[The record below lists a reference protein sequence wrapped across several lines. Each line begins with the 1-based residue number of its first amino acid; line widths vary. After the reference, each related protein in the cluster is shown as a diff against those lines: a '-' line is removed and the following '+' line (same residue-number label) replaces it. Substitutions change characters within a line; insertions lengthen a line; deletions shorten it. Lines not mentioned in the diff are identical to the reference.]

1 MTRALTAFLAATI
14 CMMLP
19 GCGAQGEAYQ
29 ERATPAS
36 QSLVYIY
43 RPYKALTSQSTPM
56 VTCGHESI
64 ELEPGGFDEFV
75 EDPGTV
81 TCTVAGA
88 ATPGFKFDA
97 RAGEQYFIKQDVEA
111 NGLSTHVRFILM
123 DVDVGRDEIRECSLQ
138 GIKQ

>member
-1 MTRALTAFLAATI
+1 MIRTLNRILAAAIWAT
-14 CMMLP
+14 LA
-19 GCGAQGEAYQ
+19 GCGAQGEAYR
-29 ERATPAS
+29 ERATPAA

-43 RPYKALTSQSTPM
+43 RPYKVLTSQSTPL

-81 TCTVAGA
+81 SCTATGA
-88 ATPGFKFDA
+88 TTSGLKFDA
-97 RAGEQYFIKQDVEA
+97 RAGEQYFIKQNVETD
-111 NGLSTHVRFILM
+111 GLNVHVRFILM